1 MGHVKKA
8 TQGVSYTTKEN
19 AQNASMDTI
28 LTKIGNVL
36 LLFLTAWKSEP
47 ETTVKNANTDMI
59 SSKDLAKH
67 PILSASSL
75 LGMGAYPVRRAAIL
89 RMGDASKTTQLVEG
103 TVEKAE
109 TSNAF
114 NVLAVMSSL
123 RMDKDA

>member
-1 MGHVKKA
+1 MEHVKKA
-8 TQGVSYTTKEN
+8 TQGVSNTTKEN

-75 LGMGAYPVRRAAIL
+75 QGMGVYLVRRAAIL
-89 RMGDASKTTQLVEG
+89 RMEDVSEMTQLVEG

-109 TSNAF
+109 TSNVF